1 MKKKIIT
8 LNLVLCLSFL
18 CICLT
23 GCFSP
28 RVKKLEVEYTPNI
41 QFFVGEEWHDDLIKG
56 TAIYSDDTK
65 KDVTEDLNIDT
76 SDYDKTQ
83 VGEYDIVFEFEGIE
97 VKYQVKVVEEMT
109 NLTSINKRIDPCF
122 QNAFKAQNGDLEF
135 SATTSEYI
143 AQKNVYAKQ
152 TIQYKLENNTL
163 KEYYKLEY
171 TDESGLDCV
180 SLCEILY
187 IGDSTNGTLTNKYY
201 TTDDNTTY
209 YYSVN
214 SKQGTLAEFEEVIPQ
229 IATTYGASTYVDAS
243 QWLNFYTD
251 YYPNIVPLKLTKSAN
266 TYTIKLS
273 NNQIIKID
281 NESFMS
287 ECCGIEFSKTTNIPS
302 ELTAE

>member
-28 RVKKLEVEYTPNI
+28 RVEKLEVEYTPNI
-41 QFFVGEEWHDDLIKG
+41 QFFVGEDWHDDLIKG
-56 TAIYSDDTK
+56 TAIYSDDTE

-83 VGEYDIVFEFEGIE
+83 VGEYNIVFEYEDIE

-109 NLTSINKRIDPCF
+109 NLTSIQKRIEPCF
-122 QNAFKAQNGDLEF
+122 QNAFKAQNGVLEF
-135 SATTSEYI
+135 SATTSKYVEEDLYL
-143 AQKNVYAKQ
+143 KQ

-171 TDESGLDCV
+171 TNESESDCM

-187 IGDSTNGTLTNKYY
+187 VGDLTNGTLTNRYY
-201 TTDDNTTY
+201 TTDDDTTY
-209 YYSVN
+209 YYDIN
-214 SKQGTLAEFEEVIPQ
+214 SKQGTLSEFEEDIPE
-229 IATTYGASTYVDAS
+229 IATLYGASTYIDAS

-251 YYPNIVPLKLTKSAN
+251 YYPNIVPIKLTKSTN
-266 TYTIKLS
+266 TYTITLS
-273 NNQIIKID
+273 NNLTIKID
-281 NESFMS
+281 NGGYMS
-287 ECCGIEFSKTTNIPS
+287 EYCGIEFSKTTNIPN
-302 ELTAE
+302 ELTEE